1 MWLGPS
7 PFVMTTFLTYGGIKF
22 LVFVLVVAS
31 GLFLMSAHSASEQTT
46 RWKCFGV
53 AVTLWFVIIALASVE

>member
-1 MWLGPS
+1 
-7 PFVMTTFLTYGGIKF
+7 MTTFLAYGGIKF
-22 LVFVLVVAS
+22 LVFVLVVTS
-31 GLFLMSAHSASEQTT
+31 GLFSMSAHSASVQTT